1 MVIQLYR
8 SDEEYLMPREIVSRL
23 VQSMPT
29 VLVDWAQA
37 DRILEVQ
44 LRRLVDLGAPE
55 PIQSS
60 HNALFGETAYIELRL
75 PEYPG
80 MIAAGMVY
88 RYDSIFLECPA
99 PQGER
104 FLFDVGRRM
113 TAILGYQMTVPE
125 RVTAWRASES

>member
-44 LRRLVDLGAPE
+44 LRRLVDLGAPDA
-55 PIQSS
+55 IQLT
-60 HNALFGETAYIELRL
+60 HKALFGETAYIELRL

-80 MIAAGMVY
+80 MTAAGMAY
-88 RYDSIFLECPA
+88 RYDSIFLECPE
-99 PQGER
+99 PHGEQ

-125 RVTAWRASES
+125 RVTAQQASES